1 MLFTSHPLLELILLP
16 IITCGL
22 VAVMPQ
28 SKERQMG
35 QIALFGSWFT
45 WLASLHLFLGF
56 DKSYSQ
62 YQYVHSYSLLNSWNI
77 PLTLGVDGISIF
89 LILLTTL
96 LIPLC
101 IMTGWN
107 TITKKK
113 KEYLLF
119 FLIMESFLLL
129 FFSVFDF
136 FSFLYLF

>member
-22 VAVMPQ
+22 VAIMPQ

-62 YQYVHSYSLLNSWNI
+62 YKYDHSYSLLNSWNI

-101 IMTGWN
+101 IMTGWK
-107 TITKKK
+107 TITKKN
-113 KEYLLF
+113 KEY
-119 FLIMESFLLL
+119 
-129 FFSVFDF
+129 
-136 FSFLYLF
+136 